1 MKQRK
6 IMNEL
11 SVLALLIVLSVVA
24 INPIGVSVLRRQASR
39 QNISF
44 SQSLDGAIKQAIAEL
59 TQEQTKLALQK
70 ADVTEIAF
78 RISKLMHFSIPSE
91 LADQRSAYKQVMGL
105 RLEAW
110 KAITAT
116 AKNVWLLNNS

>member
-44 SQSLDGAIKQAIAEL
+44 SQSLDGAIKQ
-59 TQEQTKLALQK
+59 
-70 ADVTEIAF
+70 EIAF

>member
-78 RISKLMHFSIPSE
+78 RIS
-91 LADQRSAYKQVMGL
+91 RSAYKQVMGL